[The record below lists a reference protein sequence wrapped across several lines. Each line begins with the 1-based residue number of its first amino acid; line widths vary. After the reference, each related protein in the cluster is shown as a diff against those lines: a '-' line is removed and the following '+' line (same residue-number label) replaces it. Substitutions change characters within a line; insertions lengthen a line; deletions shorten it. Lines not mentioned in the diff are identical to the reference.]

1 MHFVITK
8 KIKQYK
14 IVRTRGLLKS
24 ASRNKKSVSMV
35 PTPNKLIKMIIK
47 NRALSHLGFT
57 VETGYHLNKSHQ
69 GKGMG
74 E

>member
-8 KIKQYK
+8 KLKHYRIA
-14 IVRTRGLLKS
+14 RTSLLKS
-24 ASRNKKSVSMV
+24 ASRNDKSVSMV
-35 PTPNKLIKMIIK
+35 PMPDKLIKMLIK
-47 NRALSHLGFT
+47 SRALSHLGFT
-57 VETGYHLNKSHQ
+57 VETGYTQNKSHQ